1 MLLNYLKKRNGPA
14 IVYVTLQ
21 HQAMDLAKEL
31 CAVGIPADAYHAGL
45 ANETRV
51 RSLWAARLG
60 RQ

>member
-1 MLLNYLKKRNGPA
+1 MLVDQLKKRNGPA

-21 HQAMDLAKEL
+21 HQAMDLAQDL
-31 CAVGIPADAYHAGL
+31 CEVGIPAEPYHAGL

-51 RSLWAARLG
+51 RSLWSARLE